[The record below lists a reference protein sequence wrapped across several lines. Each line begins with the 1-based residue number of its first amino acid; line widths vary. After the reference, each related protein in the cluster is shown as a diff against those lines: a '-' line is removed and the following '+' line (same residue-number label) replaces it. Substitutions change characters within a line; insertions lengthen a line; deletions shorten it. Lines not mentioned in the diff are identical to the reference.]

1 MANRR
6 ARIQMT
12 DDELG
17 AFLAEQMKVQVAT
30 IGKDG
35 MPHLS
40 TLFYAMHDGR
50 LAFWTYGASQK
61 VVNLRRDPRMTCL
74 VESGQAYDELRG
86 ATLYGTARI
95 VEDLDEVLRVG
106 GKVAARMAGRPE
118 SEFDPDADAG
128 VRAGLERAGRKRVA
142 VFLDVT
148 RAVTWDHAKLAA
160 G

>member
-6 ARIQMT
+6 TQIQMT
-12 DDELG
+12 PEELD

-35 MPHLS
+35 TPHLS
-40 TLFYAMHDGR
+40 TLFYAVHDGAV
-50 LAFWTYGASQK
+50 AFWTYGTSQK

-74 VESGQAYDELRG
+74 VEDGQAYDQLRG
-86 ATLYGTARI
+86 ATLYGIARI
-95 VEDLDEVLRVG
+95 LDDLDEVLRVG

-118 SEFDPDADAG
+118 EEFDPSDPQ
-128 VRAGLERAGRKRVA
+128 VRAGLEKAGRKRVA
-142 VFLDVT
+142 VLLDVT
-148 RAVTWDHAKLAA
+148 RAVTWDHRKL